1 MLTYKQK
8 KMIQEAYANQD
19 KDLFVEAL
27 TGSFTLGLRSPQ
39 NVGGVV
45 GAQLHEFDDEEE
57 EDPELEDMEELQ
69 GLDLDDD
76 DEGEEGDEHEDA
88 IEGEDDDE
96 EGAMDFPP
104 EVPGLGMDMDDE
116 MGDEMDFDPAML
128 GDEMGDEE
136 MPPELAGIE
145 VDPDELGGE
154 VPPAVGDIE
163 GDEDLGDEDVE
174 DEDLADLMRAY
185 MRKGNTAG
193 RKRDKR
199 AEYLDNCNK
208 LMAKESAGLED
219 SLLRQF
225 KSMGQDLNQKHSS
238 GLEDLVKVEDALFA
252 LEDPNVVFVNDT
264 PNAPQ
269 PGEAGFAPQ
278 GRVGG
283 EIGGGYDMDDFMDIP
298 VLGQ

>member
-76 DEGEEGDEHEDA
+76 DEAEEGDEHEDA
-88 IEGEDDDE
+88 IEGEDE
-96 EGAMDFPP
+96 ESAMDFPP
-104 EVPGLGMDMDDE
+104 EVPELGMGDE
-116 MGDEMDFDPAML
+116 MGDDPAML

-145 VDPDELGGE
+145 VDPDELGDE

-174 DEDLADLMRAY
+174 DEDLANLMRAY
-185 MRKGNTAG
+185 MRKGDTAS
-193 RKRDKR
+193 RKRDRR
-199 AEYLDNCNK
+199 AEYLANCNK

-225 KSMGQDLNQKHSS
+225 RSMGQDLNQKHSS
-238 GLEDLVKVEDALFA
+238 GLEDLVKVEDALFT
-252 LEDPNVVFVNDT
+252 LEDPNAAFMNDT
-264 PNAPQ
+264 PNTPQ
-269 PGEAGFAPQ
+269 PGEPGFAPQ
-278 GRVGG
+278 GRVG
-283 EIGGGYDMDDFMDIP
+283 ELGGGFNMEDFMDIP
-298 VLGQ
+298 ELY